1 MIKVTVIDD
10 SESINHG
17 YEYEGLIDPKTV
29 SCLVE
34 LKNGLT
40 KIYFNNHSLIVKESL
55 DWLKKQAPSLFY

>member
-10 SESINHG
+10 SESINQG
-17 YEYEGLIDPKTV
+17 YEYQGLVDPKAV

-34 LKNGLT
+34 LKNGST
-40 KIYFNNHSLIVKESL
+40 RVYFSNHYILIKESL